1 MSESNEQEE
10 STSAAADPVEED
22 QAFQE
27 TYLEATGAKSSKS
40 RGHGYM
46 STHSN
51 KRILQDR
58 LEDQAKEIHRL
69 QQLMAQ
75 KDAEK
80 EAEKQELVARLKQE
94 VMQEVITMMAQNNN
108 LLPTEEVMHEIRLY
122 NFLCNVLN

>member
-1 MSESNEQEE
+1 MESNEQEE

-40 RGHGYM
+40 HGHGYM

-58 LEDQAKEIHRL
+58 LEDQAKEIHHF
-69 QQLMAQ
+69 
-75 KDAEK
+75 
-80 EAEKQELVARLKQE
+80 
-94 VMQEVITMMAQNNN
+94 NN
-108 LLPTEEVMHEIRLY
+108 
-122 NFLCNVLN
+122 

>member
-40 RGHGYM
+40 RDHSYM
-46 STHSN
+46 STRSN

-58 LEDQAKEIHRL
+58 LKDQAKEIHRL

-75 KDAEK
+75 KNAEK
-80 EAEKQELVARLKQE
+80 EAEKQKLA
-94 VMQEVITMMAQNNN
+94 T
-108 LLPTEEVMHEIRLY
+108 
-122 NFLCNVLN
+122 

>member
-1 MSESNEQEE
+1 MNRKNQQVPQL
-10 STSAAADPVEED
+10 TLLVD
-22 QAFQE
+22 QAYQE

-40 RGHGYM
+40 CVHGYM
-46 STHSN
+46 STRSN
-51 KRILQDR
+51 KRIRQDR

-80 EAEKQELVARLKQE
+80 EAEKQELAAKLKQE
-94 VMQEVITMMAQNNN
+94 LMQEVRIMMAQNNN

-122 NFLCNVLN
+122 NFLYNVLN

>member
-10 STSAAADPVEED
+10 STSAAADLVEED

-40 RGHGYM
+40 HGHGYM
-46 STHSN
+46 STRSN
-51 KRILQDR
+51 KQILQDR

-80 EAEKQELVARLKQE
+80 EAEKQELAAKLKQE
-94 VMQEVITMMAQNNN
+94 LMQEVKTMMA
-108 LLPTEEVMHEIRLY
+108 
-122 NFLCNVLN
+122 